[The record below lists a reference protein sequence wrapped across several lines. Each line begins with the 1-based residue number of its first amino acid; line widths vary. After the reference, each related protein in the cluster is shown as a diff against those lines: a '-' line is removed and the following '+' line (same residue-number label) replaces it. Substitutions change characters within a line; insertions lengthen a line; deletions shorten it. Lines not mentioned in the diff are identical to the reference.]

1 MGILNLCFPKEKNF
15 FGMLAEQ
22 SQLTLNG
29 INIFVDIMVSGVKS
43 EGIRSIVD
51 AEHEADK
58 KRRVLIDDLNRTFI
72 TPIERE
78 DIFSLSRAIDDI
90 LDLAKSAVE
99 EFQIYKL
106 TANNDIA
113 AMLGKIQ
120 EGVGSLNEAIS
131 FLKEHP
137 SIAVEKASAAK
148 GVTDDLEILYYQ
160 ALAGL
165 CEGDDVKYMFKMREI
180 YKHIYSLS
188 SRVDEAANIVLDIIV
203 KTT

>member
-1 MGILNLCFPKEKNF
+1 MWLLDSWFPKEKNF
-15 FGMLAEQ
+15 YGMLVEQ
-22 SQLTLNG
+22 AQLTLNG
-29 INIFVDIMVSGVKS
+29 IRIFSEVLASGVNPDGVRK
-43 EGIRSIVD
+43 IVD

-58 KRRVLIDDLNRTFI
+58 KRRILIDDLNRTFI

-106 TANNDIA
+106 TTNSDIT
-113 AMLGKIQ
+113 AMLVKIK
-120 EGVGSLNEAIS
+120 EGVDSLNESIS
-131 FLKEHP
+131 YMKDHP

-148 GVTDDLEILYYQ
+148 DSMDDLEILYYQ
-160 ALAGL
+160 ALARL

-180 YKHIYSLS
+180 YKHLYNLS
-188 SRVDEAANIVLDIIV
+188 SRVDDAANILLDVIV

>member
-15 FGMLAEQ
+15 YGMLAEQ

-29 INIFVDIMVSGVKS
+29 INIFVDIMASGVKS
-43 EGIRSIVD
+43 EGIRNIVD

-58 KRRVLIDDLNRTFI
+58 KRRILIDDLNHTFI
-72 TPIERE
+72 TPLERE

-106 TANNDIA
+106 TANDDIA

-120 EGVGSLNEAIS
+120 EGVCSLNESIS

-148 GVTDDLEILYYQ
+148 DMTDDLEILYYQ
-160 ALAGL
+160 ALARL

-188 SRVDEAANIVLDIIV
+188 SRVDEAANILLDIIV

>member
-1 MGILNLCFPKEKNF
+1 MGILNLWFPKEKKF
-15 FGMLAEQ
+15 YGMLAEQ

-29 INIFVDIMVSGVKS
+29 ITIFADIMASGVKP
-43 EGIRSIVD
+43 EGVRRIVD

-58 KRRVLIDDLNRTFI
+58 KRRILIDDLNRTFI

-90 LDLAKSAVE
+90 IDLAKSAVE

-106 TANNDIA
+106 AATSDIN
-113 AMLGKIQ
+113 AMLGKVQ
-120 EGVGSLNEAIS
+120 EGVGLLNESIA

-137 SIAVEKASAAK
+137 SIAVEKASKAK
-148 GVTDDLEILYYQ
+148 DMIDDLEILYYQ
-160 ALAGL
+160 ALARL
-165 CEGDDVKYMFKMREI
+165 CEGDDVKFMFKMREI
-180 YKHIYSLS
+180 YKHIYNLS
-188 SRVDEAANIVLDIIV
+188 SKVDKAANIILDIIV